1 VTTAAGAAIAT
12 SPPHADA
19 SRLARQLRGDLDWI
33 TMKAL
38 EKDRRRRYG
47 SVSDLAADLRRHL
60 DDVPVLASPPSVKY
74 RVGKFVRRHRSAV
87 AAAGALILLLV
98 VFAAVMAVQAGRI
111 ARARDRAS
119 QEAATAKQVSEFLVG
134 LFKVSDPSEA
144 RGTTLTAREI
154 LAKGAQQLDN
164 LRDQPVVQAR
174 LQATI
179 GAVDTGLGLYNDAQ
193 PLLARALQT
202 QKRVAGE
209 DSPETLA
216 TTHSL
221 ANLYWY
227 IGRYDDAEPLYLA
240 VVGARS
246 RLLGEEHRDTLRAE
260 FDLASLYVLQKRWE
274 VAEALLRRTLEAQQ
288 RKLGEADLDSL
299 ESLHTLASFYYRIE
313 RYEESLPIS
322 VKVVQLRT
330 RILGESHPDTLQ
342 SMHNLAT
349 TYEALRR
356 YDDAE
361 PLYLRTI
368 DIRRQVLG
376 DEHPELA
383 NTRFTLA
390 RLFFVGHFG
399 MQATLTLIETFGRCG
414 LNVARLS
421 VSKMNVPPGLMA

>member
-1 VTTAAGAAIAT
+1 
-12 SPPHADA
+12 
-19 SRLARQLRGDLDWI
+19 
-33 TMKAL
+33 MKAL
-38 EKDRRRRYG
+38 EKDRKRRYG
-47 SVSDLAADLRRHL
+47 SVSDMAADLRRHL
-60 DDVPVLASPPSVKY
+60 DDVPVLASPPSTKY
-74 RVGKFVRRHRSAV
+74 RVGKFVRRHRSGV

-98 VFAAVMAVQAGRI
+98 VFAGVMAVQAGRI

-119 QEAATAKQVSEFLVG
+119 EDAATAKQMSDFLVG

-164 LRDQPVVQAR
+164 LRDQSVVQAR

-179 GAVDTGLGLYNDAQ
+179 GTVDTGLGLYKDAQ
-193 PLLARALQT
+193 PLLERALQT

-209 DSPETLA
+209 DNPETLA
-216 TTHSL
+216 TAHAL

-227 IGRYDDAEPLYLA
+227 VGRYDDAEPLYLA
-240 VVGARS
+240 VVGARG
-246 RLLGEEHRDTLRAE
+246 RLLGQEHRDTLRAE

-274 VAEALLRRTLEAQQ
+274 MAEALLRKTLAAQQ
-288 RKLGEADLDSL
+288 RTLGEADLDSL
-299 ESLHTLASFYYRIE
+299 DSLHTLASFYYRLE

-322 VKVVQLRT
+322 LKVVQLRT
-330 RILGESHPDTLQ
+330 RILGENHPDTLQ

-356 YDDAE
+356 YADAE

-368 DIRRQVLG
+368 ETRRQVLG

-383 NTRFTLA
+383 NT
-390 RLFFVGHFG
+390 
-399 MQATLTLIETFGRCG
+399 
-414 LNVARLS
+414 
-421 VSKMNVPPGLMA
+421 